1 MSGANVQDVPML
13 DLVPQNG
20 PLLPEIREA
29 FERVFA
35 KNAFVLGE
43 EVAAFEREVAAALRV
58 KHAIGCSSG
67 TDAQLLAMMAAG
79 IGPGDEVITT
89 PFTFF
94 ATAGCIAR
102 LGATPVFVDI
112 DPVTYNLDVAR
123 VAAARTPRTKAIAP
137 VHLYGQPCDMG
148 ALTEL
153 SRALELPLLE
163 DAAQSVLADT
173 PEGMTGAIGLAG
185 WLSFYPT
192 KNLSAFGDAG
202 LATTNDDA
210 LAERMRMLRNHG
222 SRVRYHH
229 EAVGG
234 NFRLDGLQAAVLR
247 VKLPHLAAWTDGRRR
262 NAARYD
268 RLFAQAGLD
277 EARLSTPARVEA
289 GHVYHQYVIRTRD
302 RDALRAHLTEQRIG
316 SEVYYPVPLHL
327 QPCFAGLGQ
336 REGSLPEA
344 ERAARE
350 VLALPIYP
358 ELTEAQLERV
368 VDAVVTFHRRG

>member
-1 MSGANVQDVPML
+1 MQNVPML
-13 DLVPQNG
+13 DLTPQNG

-29 FERVFA
+29 FERVMA
-35 KNAFVLGE
+35 KNAFVLGA
-43 EVAAFEREVAAALRV
+43 EVQAFEREIGALLGV
-58 KHAIGCSSG
+58 EHAIGCSSG
-67 TDAQLLAMMAAG
+67 TDAQLLAMMALG
-79 IGPGDEVITT
+79 IGPGDEVVTT

-102 LGATPVFVDI
+102 LGARTVFVDI
-112 DPVTYNLDVAR
+112 DPDTYNLDPKRLAE
-123 VAAARTPRTKAIAP
+123 AIGPRTKAIVP
-137 VHLYGQPCDMG
+137 VHLYGQPCDMP
-148 ALTEL
+148 AILEVA
-153 SRALELPLLE
+153 RAHGVPVLE
-163 DAAQSVLADT
+163 DAAQSVFAACSL
-173 PEGMTGAIGLAG
+173 GMTGGVGLAG

-202 LATTNDDA
+202 LATTNDGA

-222 SRVRYHH
+222 SKVRYHH

-247 VKLPHLAAWTDGRRR
+247 VKLPHLSRWTEQRRD

-268 RLFAQAGLD
+268 RLFAEAGLPA
-277 EARLSTPARVEA
+277 ERFGTPVRRDR
-289 GHVYHQYVIRTRD
+289 GHVYHQYVIRSD
-302 RDALRAHLTEQRIG
+302 ARDALRAHLESEGIG

-327 QPCFAGLGQ
+327 QPCFADLGQ
-336 REGSLPEA
+336 GAGSLPIS

-358 ELTEAQLERV
+358 ELTIEQIDRV
-368 VDAVVTFHRRG
+368 VDAVVRFHRR